1 VKLGR
6 RELGGEEGLTLAEL
20 ATTLGFSAVVLLAM
34 APVLSRLA
42 AAYQLRGAAQQ
53 MFGELQRARLAAV
66 SENNRY
72 AVRCEPGSDRYRVH
86 DDDNDDDVEND
97 ASGSLWARALSDS
110 PGVVFES
117 ADPIS
122 FAPNGTALGSG
133 EIVLVNGAGEKRVV
147 TVGAGG
153 RVRIR

>member
-1 VKLGR
+1 M
-6 RELGGEEGLTLAEL
+6 GLTLAEL
-20 ATTLGFSAVVLLAM
+20 ATTLGLSAIVLLAM

-53 MFGELQRARLAAV
+53 IFGELQRARLAAV

-97 ASGSLWARALSDS
+97 AKESTWERVLSDS
-110 PGVVFES
+110 PGVVFAS
-117 ADPIS
+117 VDTIS
-122 FAPNGTALGSG
+122 FAPNGTALEYG
-133 EIVLVNGAGEKRVV
+133 EIVLVNGAGEKRAVS
-147 TVGAGG
+147 VGAGG